1 MIWSVIALS
10 GAITKGCSEGAD
22 DLNVPAAL
30 VSGPVINAT
39 FSAEHNPP
47 ARTTSRERA
56 YATLVGQ
63 DAPSDPYVARF
74 KDAFFPAALSPDGS
88 WLVAAISENGAKVP
102 IVYNVSGSVASWPL
116 EFQQGL
122 SNRTVSIAAAASSPR
137 GVWIAVW
144 VSWDGDSAIN
154 VYDTTTVPFTLEF
167 SIDVARNA
175 FRNITFR
182 KLKFSPDGNWLAA
195 AWSTCLAGETCT
207 IGDNVVEM
215 FRCASA
221 PYTSAAKLYLGRY
234 DNFGAVLDVAFSP
247 DGQWFVS
254 AGYGLYALTFSVP
267 TFKMVTRAP
276 LCQTYCTTTS
286 LQFNDASTTLAAG
299 LMYRNIS
306 DGWYYSFVKLLPFP
320 LSPFRNYGETI
331 DSEEVYAS
339 RKYVAFVGD
348 VLAVARL
355 KGSYSSSRDL
365 AMYDLRAGAQSK
377 PKVFEL
383 TVCLGGVTD
392 VGDRPVMGSLILSCR
407 GGGISV
413 VTPPPQTPSPPSPAP
428 PTLPPPSPAPPTLPP
443 PSLAPPTLPPP
454 SLAPPTLPPPSPA
467 PPTLSP
473 PPASTPAPDPWTTT
487 TTVDQNSAP
496 PTRSGTSPGLF
507 AFAAV
512 AVVITCAAAVFM
524 WRRRRRGDVERLVDS
539 ESASCRDELDAESE
553 GLQLVEEIVGASAAS
568 MAMGRVRRVASFSD
582 RRPGSAGGSAL
593 TLASPGPPRRAKK
606 PAPTDSGLRASGDVE
621 YSPRWVV
628 AMKNIGC
635 GAFGVVQLAVH
646 SATQECVAVKTL
658 RASGAME
665 NELRLLRQLR
675 HPHIVALK
683 GFYMPEGSY
692 EAQIYMEYVAG
703 GSLHDVVAKQG
714 RMFESGVRRCLR
726 DTLLGL
732 EYLHS
737 RGVVHRDI
745 KPHNLLVDREGSV
758 KLADFGCC
766 KEDVDGTADTGV
778 RGTAQYMAP
787 ECVRGKVSTGSDIWS
802 VGATAVH
809 LASGRMP
816 WHETSL
822 SGMPLCI
829 FIANG
834 EGRAGHHPTV
844 ENLSPGGQRVVL
856 SCFAV
861 EAGARP
867 ACGALLQDPFFC
879 DVEEPLPGAEG
890 IDEYRETRGSPKV
903 LPSGHPANTA
913 GGTEQSQPTTESR
926 ALCSMSLPCDTYNS
940 SCTSVSLT

>member
-1 MIWSVIALS
+1 MARHIAGFVLL
-10 GAITKGCSEGAD
+10 CSWAR
-22 DLNVPAAL
+22 VH
-30 VSGPVINAT
+30 T
-39 FSAEHNPP
+39 FSLPNAICKNE
-47 ARTTSRERA
+47 
-56 YATLVGQ
+56 Q
-63 DAPSDPYVARF
+63 APC
-74 KDAFFPAALSPDGS
+74 SP
-88 WLVAAISENGAKVP
+88 
-102 IVYNVSGSVASWPL
+102 
-116 EFQQGL
+116 
-122 SNRTVSIAAAASSPR
+122 SSPCCPGLLCWGCGKPSGCFGFHLCER
-137 GVWIAVW
+137 VTYAP
-144 VSWDGDSAIN
+144 
-154 VYDTTTVPFTLEF
+154 YPPTP
-167 SIDVARNA
+167 
-175 FRNITFR
+175 
-182 KLKFSPDGNWLAA
+182 
-195 AWSTCLAGETCT
+195 
-207 IGDNVVEM
+207 
-215 FRCASA
+215 
-221 PYTSAAKLYLGRY
+221 PYTSRPITPMPSSTPSSSSTG
-234 DNFGAVLDVAFSP
+234 N
-247 DGQWFVS
+247 
-254 AGYGLYALTFSVP
+254 
-267 TFKMVTRAP
+267 VTWSTSDA
-276 LCQTYCTTTS
+276 TS
-286 LQFNDASTTLAAG
+286 LNASSLSPSTPDTTASDPVSLATTETHKSPSASTS
-299 LMYRNIS
+299 IS
-306 DGWYYSFVKLLPFP
+306 GFE
-320 LSPFRNYGETI
+320 SP
-331 DSEEVYAS
+331 S
-339 RKYVAFVGD
+339 
-348 VLAVARL
+348 
-355 KGSYSSSRDL
+355 
-365 AMYDLRAGAQSK
+365 
-377 PKVFEL
+377 P
-383 TVCLGGVTD
+383 
-392 VGDRPVMGSLILSCR
+392 
-407 GGGISV
+407 
-413 VTPPPQTPSPPSPAP
+413 PPSPAP

-443 PSLAPPTLPPP
+443 PS
-454 SLAPPTLPPPSPA
+454 PA

-473 PPASTPAPDPWTTT
+473 PPSNDTTNPSSAPVPTTLSTPAPDPWTTT